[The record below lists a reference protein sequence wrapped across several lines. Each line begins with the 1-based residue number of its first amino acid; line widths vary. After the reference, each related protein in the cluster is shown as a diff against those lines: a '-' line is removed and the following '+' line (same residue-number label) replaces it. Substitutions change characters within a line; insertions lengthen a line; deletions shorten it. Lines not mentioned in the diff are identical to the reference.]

1 MECDRLLLGSNGR
14 NGQEPVIAKI
24 TSVGPF
30 FITFATPVNFVI
42 LLIKN
47 IEFAFFFYSLQKK
60 NGVQPHSS
68 CSPENCETWRRAVR
82 IS

>member
-1 MECDRLLLGSNGR
+1 MECDKLLLGSNGR

-47 IEFAFFFYSLQKK
+47 IEFALFF
-60 NGVQPHSS
+60 
-68 CSPENCETWRRAVR
+68 
-82 IS
+82 

>member
-24 TSVGPF
+24 TLVGPY

-47 IEFAFFFYSLQKK
+47 IEFAFFSTRYKKRTESSLILLVAPKIAKLGGEQY
-60 NGVQPHSS
+60 V
-68 CSPENCETWRRAVR
+68 
-82 IS
+82 